1 MTRARPTLALLL
13 LLLLALVA
21 TACGD
26 DDETA
31 VADVEAD
38 PAAATDTT
46 VADTAP
52 PTDGTAAATDTTA
65 AVEQSSPDTVVDP
78 EVPAGTQLRLG
89 DQGQY
94 LELPLTLSGELDAS
108 PTEYV
113 FSNFQ
118 GGPPLLEAFN
128 AGELDVGFVGDVPP
142 IFAQAAGQD
151 VAIVATAVTNGTGL
165 ALVVPPGSDIETVA
179 DLAGQSV
186 AYTTG
191 TALQGFALAAFE
203 EAGLE
208 PGDVQQVELTIPD
221 IIGAVRSGDVAAGVL
236 VDPVLSQY
244 LLEEPDARILRD
256 GTGLTT
262 GHQYII
268 ASRDAIADPAKGPA
282 IQDLLRRLIRGAQYR
297 REHQDE
303 WDQAYYVDGLGQSEE
318 LAAAVSDR
326 IGDFV
331 YQSIDD
337 ETIATQQR
345 LADLLFAGGAL
356 PDELDVSELF
366 DTTFNAAVADELALE
381 G

>member
-1 MTRARPTLALLL
+1 MTRARRTLASLLI
-13 LLLLALVA
+13 LLALVA
-21 TACGD
+21 VACGD
-26 DDETA
+26 DDDDGQAA
-31 VADVEAD
+31 VDAA
-38 PAAATDTT
+38 PAAATDTR

-52 PTDGTAAATDTTA
+52 PTDATATA
-65 AVEQSSPDTVVDP
+65 DAMTPATVVDP

-89 DQGQY
+89 DQSQY
-94 LELPLTLSGELDAS
+94 LELPLTLSGELATA
-108 PTEYV
+108 PAEYV

-151 VAIVATAVTNGTGL
+151 VVIVATAVTQGTGM
-165 ALVVPPGSDIETVA
+165 ALVVPPGSDVESVA
-179 DLAGQSV
+179 DLAGQPV

-208 PGDVQQVELTIPD
+208 PGDVQQVELIIPD
-221 IIGAVRSGDVAAGVL
+221 ILGAVRSGDVAAGVL
-236 VDPVLSQY
+236 VDPMLSQY

-282 IQDLLRRLIRGAQYR
+282 IQDLLRRLIRGSQWR
-297 REHQDE
+297 REHPAE
-303 WDQAYYVDGLGQSEE
+303 FDQAYYVDGLGQSEE
-318 LAAAVSDR
+318 LSDLVAER

-331 YQSIDD
+331 YQPIDD
-337 ETIATQQR
+337 ETIAVQQR
-345 LADLLFAGGAL
+345 LADLLYEGGAL
-356 PDELDVSELF
+356 PDELDVSEAF
-366 DTTFNAAVADELALE
+366 DTTFNPAVADELSRP
-381 G
+381 